1 MMGFCGVFC
10 ALLVGLLAVQ
20 AGADTSTDQYIKDL
34 KSTDPEIR
42 ANAAFELGC
51 S

>member
-1 MMGFCGVFC
+1 MGFGRVFVT
-10 ALLVGLLAVQ
+10 LFIWLLAVQ
-20 AGADTSTDQYIKDL
+20 AGADSSTDQYIKDL

-42 ANAAFELGC
+42 SNAAFELGC

>member
-1 MMGFCGVFC
+1 MMGFVRV
-10 ALLVGLLAVQ
+10 LLILVVCLLTVQ
-20 AGADTSTDQYIKDL
+20 AGADSSTDQYIKDL